1 MSKLIDFSLDFRPS
15 YFGPEDLKKH
25 FGARVKGELRRQA
38 AIDLAASGGF
48 DEEMMSETLEDD
60 RRRSV
65 GAIHPSLMGGEY
77 LPDFLDGEIEIARVV
92 LQSSTMD
99 VTSIRAQKSE
109 KGFAYR
115 IVDEYE
121 SELGFDPK
129 TPKVPLSMGELIDI
143 IDEYELVTGPR
154 DLSIEGGA
162 TPEELCNFT
171 SVRSVFYPEIE
182 DYYSAANVAW
192 LEEIWREEAEDE
204 ERAEREAERRK
215 QILSPYQDRISKYVL
230 CFGDRTTPNPRWRGH
245 LMVSD
250 IAKRFIEEHLIT
262 NGELPTG
269 VHKMNLGKEPN
280 LEHDFSDL

>member
-1 MSKLIDFSLDFRPS
+1 MSKLSDFNLDFRPS

-48 DEEMMSETLEDD
+48 EEEMMSEALEDD
-60 RRRSV
+60 RRKSV

-99 VTSIRAQKSE
+99 VTSIRARKSE
-109 KGFAYR
+109 KGLAYR

-121 SELGFDPK
+121 TEFSFDPK
-129 TPKVPLSMGELIDI
+129 TPKLPLSMGELINI

-204 ERAEREAERRK
+204 ERAERGAERRK
-215 QILSPYQDRISKYVL
+215 QILFPYQDRISKYVL

-250 IAKRFIEEHLIT
+250 IAKRFIEGHLIT

-269 VHKMNLGKEPN
+269 IHIINLGKERS